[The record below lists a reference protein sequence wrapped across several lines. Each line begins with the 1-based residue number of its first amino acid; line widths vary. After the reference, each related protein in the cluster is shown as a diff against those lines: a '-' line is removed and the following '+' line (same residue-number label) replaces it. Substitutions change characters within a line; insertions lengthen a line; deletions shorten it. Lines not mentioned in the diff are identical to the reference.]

1 MDENQDDLYG
11 DIDLLSQNIKI
22 DQLEKTIDDRDSS
35 ISTLQ
40 AELHQVKS
48 QFTLLITEKQTLE
61 KNMVALY
68 NTAVRELQ
76 RKDREIAELREQLRR
91 K

>member
-1 MDENQDDLYG
+1 MNANDDDLYG
-11 DIDLLSQNIKI
+11 DIDLLSRNIKI
-22 DQLEKTIDDRDSS
+22 DQLEKTIEDKDKSVS
-35 ISTLQ
+35 ALQ
-40 AELHQVKS
+40 TELDQVKS
-48 QFTLLITEKQTLE
+48 QFTLMITEKQTLE

-76 RKDREIAELREQLRR
+76 RKDHEIAELREQLRR